1 MKDPV
6 PWETGKSW
14 EKVRNVSLAL
24 IIQHIFQL
32 EDEAMDIWLF
42 QSGMKETHLQPLG
55 LPCASRFEP
64 YSGVK
69 ILSSPVA
76 HTLAHNQRQGQE
88 S

>member
-1 MKDPV
+1 
-6 PWETGKSW
+6 
-14 EKVRNVSLAL
+14 
-24 IIQHIFQL
+24 
-32 EDEAMDIWLF
+32 MDIWLF